1 MGIKVSQ
8 PHSFS
13 VDEAKA
19 KLGGFE
25 EMLSKYGVKLAWKGN
40 RAEIKGFGVSGGVDV
55 SPSSVDVAVKLGMM
69 AKAAGVDPDR
79 LAKSIEK
86 RLKSALGDDAEA

>member
-13 VDEAKA
+13 VDEAKSR
-19 KLGGFE
+19 LGAFE
-25 EMLSKYGVKLAWKGN
+25 EMLGKYGVKLAWKGN

-55 SPSSVDVAVKLGMM
+55 SATAVEVAVKLGMM

-79 LAKSIEK
+79 LTQSIEK
-86 RLKSALGDDAEA
+86 RLKAALGPDG